1 MKNSEDQSHQVMLSL
16 SKTTKRNEVLENWEW
31 TASKVKIA
39 NKKKKR
45 SLDCSTTKVKIAKWN
60 GYITK

>member
-1 MKNSEDQSHQVMLSL
+1 MKNSEDKSHQVMLSL

-45 SLDCSTTKVKIAKWN
+45 S
-60 GYITK
+60 